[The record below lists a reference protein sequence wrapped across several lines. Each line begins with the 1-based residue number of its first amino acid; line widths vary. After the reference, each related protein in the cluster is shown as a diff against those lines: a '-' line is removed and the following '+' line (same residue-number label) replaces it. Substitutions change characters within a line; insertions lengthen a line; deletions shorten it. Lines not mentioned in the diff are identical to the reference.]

1 MTPVATHPDP
11 LVWGHGPKVLEA
23 FVEPTCPF
31 SARAFGKF
39 DALLAAAGEERLTL
53 KIRLLSQP
61 WHVFSPLVTRAIL
74 ATSSVSEGKSSAWQ
88 VMKAVFDHREEFV
101 LEDHARGPNLAQSPR
116 SLLNR
121 IEAISGVSI
130 AEAFEHTELQVA
142 VKWHARYA
150 RQNGI
155 HVTPTFMIDG
165 LVENDM
171 SSGDDVSVWMDKLDL
186 NR

>member
-88 VMKAVFDHREEFV
+88 VMKAVSITAKNSYWRTTPV
-101 LEDHARGPNLAQSPR
+101 VPIWR
-116 SLLNR
+116 SR
-121 IEAISGVSI
+121 PEVCSTAS
-130 AEAFEHTELQVA
+130 
-142 VKWHARYA
+142 K
-150 RQNGI
+150 
-155 HVTPTFMIDG
+155 P
-165 LVENDM
+165 
-171 SSGDDVSVWMDKLDL
+171 
-186 NR
+186 